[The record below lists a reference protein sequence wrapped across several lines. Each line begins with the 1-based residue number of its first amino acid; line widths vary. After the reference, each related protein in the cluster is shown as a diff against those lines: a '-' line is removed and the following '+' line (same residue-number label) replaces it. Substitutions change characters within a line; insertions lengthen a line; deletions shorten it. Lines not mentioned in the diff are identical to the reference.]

1 MQPLALALVDSVF
14 ALALHH
20 DLRAR
25 QLFQKQQVQKQQL
38 QKQPGSVTGL
48 ESAAVWAEITGPE
61 SNGPAYR
68 GLKVRVSVTLAQTKT
83 VTFFID
89 LDEGRLLARELAL
102 AELPLDRSGLARL
115 VGELEAWCYAQIP
128 LAEPLIKGELKGEP
142 KSEPN
147 PTPQPSQ

>member
-25 QLFQKQQVQKQQL
+25 QR
-38 QKQPGSVTGL
+38 GAATATEL
-48 ESAAVWAEITGPE
+48 ESASVRAEVTGPE
-61 SNGPAYR
+61 PDGPACR
-68 GLKVRVSVTLAQTKT
+68 GLKVRVSVTLAQTNS

-89 LDEGRLLARELAL
+89 LDEGRLLAKELAL

-128 LAEPLIKGELKGEP
+128 FESE
-142 KSEPN
+142 KSKN
-147 PTPQPSQ
+147 SR